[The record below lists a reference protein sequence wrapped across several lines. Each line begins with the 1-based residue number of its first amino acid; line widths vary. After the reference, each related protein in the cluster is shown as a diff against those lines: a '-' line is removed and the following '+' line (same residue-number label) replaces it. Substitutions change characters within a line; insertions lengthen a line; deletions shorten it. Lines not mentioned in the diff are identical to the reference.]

1 MNIKYVLGGL
11 LLLTSSSSVLSLDL
25 NGYCQA
31 KYPSSGG
38 SGYPYGV
45 SGGGAGYASK
55 QEENAFGLRCKVD
68 ANLYAIDMNEVC
80 AQQEGCGKAVY
91 SDINNPWSWSC
102 DCAGSS
108 SNLSV
113 REKASLVLA
122 PLVVKADIHFG
133 TDSRL
138 NINVGVASYTDK
150 DNAEITVRIVD
161 SSKTT
166 VLDKAYGSNQISQQ
180 TGSFTGAGRFDNT
193 TDQNLL
199 TVNDSVSL
207 SNSNVAFARV
217 FFKNKS
223 ACKLFGETD
232 KACNPISAYIANISN
247 IGTANSLQSGEIR
260 FISINPSLSY

>member
-1 MNIKYVLGGL
+1 MNKKCILGGL

-102 DCAGSS
+102 DCAGISD
-108 SNLSV
+108 

-166 VLDKAYGSNQISQQ
+166 VWEKAYGSNQISQQ
-180 TGSFTGAGRFDNT
+180 TGGFTGAGRFDT
-193 TDQNLL
+193 IDQNLL
-199 TVNDSVSL
+199 TVNDSTSL

-232 KACNPISAYIANISN
+232 KACNPISAYIANISKNN
-247 IGTANSLQSGEIR
+247 IGTANSLQPGEIR
-260 FISINPSLSY
+260 YISINPSLSY